1 MRDQRLVIFE
11 INEIEE
17 ALVFSLGSLGKE
29 EDLRLTLV
37 KKDLIEELRYIQG
50 KKRRDFDG

>member
-50 KKRRDFDG
+50 KEKRDFDG